1 MEQLHSDGGEIIQI
15 SKLSRVHPFAAVLD
29 NNQDLVPNPILKF
42 IRRTNLVLY
51 IILLISAIA
60 VITTYSIIWK
70 ETISP
75 KLNLSETGNIW
86 SFVLLFSTC
95 GIVILVASFIIFRNV
110 QGSQLKFKQGF
121 RCVLVLAACAGALGT
136 VWIGAAESVRFQKG
150 SGPSKNTTFGIY
162 IHKVCGSKAD
172 KNSTSEG
179 GVNQF
184 IIKYDNCRITKANVN
199 LFTLLT
205 KFEDGRLPE
214 INWGYSGESEMIPKP
229 GMGAVN

>member
-1 MEQLHSDGGEIIQI
+1 MEQPRYDGGEPIQI
-15 SKLSRVHPFAAVLD
+15 PKLSRVHPFAAVLD
-29 NNQDLVPNPILKF
+29 NNQDLVPNPILKC
-42 IRRTNLVLY
+42 IRRTNLGLH

-121 RCVLVLAACAGALGT
+121 RHLRTEDYLKCEATKQLKFIIYTMYIWMGEIVLVIILDFL
-136 VWIGAAESVRFQKG
+136 
-150 SGPSKNTTFGIY
+150 FGL
-162 IHKVCGSKAD
+162 S
-172 KNSTSEG
+172 
-179 GVNQF
+179 
-184 IIKYDNCRITKANVN
+184 
-199 LFTLLT
+199 
-205 KFEDGRLPE
+205 
-214 INWGYSGESEMIPKP
+214 NWGHVGESEMILAAKP
-229 GMGAVN
+229 GGGGVN